1 MKSLRYKTIP
11 KGIRTTNIAIAPAS
25 GAKSGDISKN
35 KKKLSVVA
43 VVSKIAIA
51 MKPIMY
57 IKKYSCLSDKFVNL
71 FI

>member
-11 KGIRTTNIAIAPAS
+11 KGIKITNIAIAPVS
-25 GAKSGDISKN
+25 GAKSGEISKN
-35 KKKLSVVA
+35 KKKLSVMA
-43 VVSKIAIA
+43 VMSKIAIV

-57 IKKYSCLSDKFVNL
+57 IKKYNCLSDKFINL